1 MLLSHSI
8 RTRTYKLNRTVL
20 LISAI
25 TSIGLSAC
33 STQQMSKPVAE
44 TSSSTVSQ
52 QPETNKEPSA
62 PVVVSGATPVVGIVS
77 ADHASNS
84 TNSPN
89 MLTRS
94 ASQSTV
100 MPSSIRVA
108 PEARDNY
115 QKNAAN
121 PVHRTADMS
130 VATLSIDTDT
140 GSYANVRRYLNEGQL
155 PPTAAVRV
163 EEMINYFPYDFSN
176 SRRLGRAPF
185 VVETE
190 IVDSPWDKVEQGNQI
205 LKVGIKAIDTMY
217 PGQSGKTD
225 STSVQLPPANLVF
238 LVDVSGSM
246 QSQDKLPLAKSTL
259 NLLSK
264 QLRAEDSI
272 SIVTY
277 SGRTQVVLPA
287 TRGNDVATIQAAIDG
302 LQAAGSTNG
311 EDALKLAYA
320 QASKSLKKG
329 SINRI
334 LMLTDGDFNVGIS
347 DVDEMLNLVKAKRN
361 RGISLST
368 IGFGRGNLN
377 DYMMEQMADNGNGNY
392 SYIDSLTEAKKVLS
406 DELASTFNTVASDVK
421 IQIEFNPEQ
430 VEEWRLIG
438 YENRVLAEQDF
449 NNDKVDAGELGAG
462 KAVVALFEITPKG
475 QTGTFAPRRY
485 KENAAQN
492 TRKSAKNINSTELGF
507 LKIRYKATQN
517 SKSQLIDIP
526 IKSISKSAPLNKA
539 HPDTQFAVAVA
550 GFGQR
555 LQQSPY
561 INNWQYT
568 DSKQL
573 ANQSLS
579 YRTVSDPNGL
589 RRGFVQLTEL
599 ADALQPAVN
608 NNTHPSKQKVSM
620 K

>member
-1 MLLSHSI
+1 
-8 RTRTYKLNRTVL
+8 
-20 LISAI
+20 
-25 TSIGLSAC
+25 
-33 STQQMSKPVAE
+33 MSKPVAE
-44 TSSSTVSQ
+44 TTSSTVSQ
-52 QPETNKEPSA
+52 PSVANKKPLA
-62 PVVVSGATPVVGIVS
+62 PVVVSGAPPEAEMVS
-77 ADHASNS
+77 ADY
-84 TNSPN
+84 TNSST

-94 ASQSTV
+94 ASQS
-100 MPSSIRVA
+100 MPSPPPIRIA

-121 PVHRTADMS
+121 PIHRTADMP

-140 GSYANVRRYLNEGQL
+140 GSYANMRRYLNEGQL
-155 PPTAAVRV
+155 PPAAAVRV

-176 SRRLGRAPF
+176 SRRLGNAPF

-205 LKVGIKAIDTMY
+205 LKVGIKAIDTTY
-217 PGQSGKTD
+217 LGQSGNTNR
-225 STSVQLPPANLVF
+225 TSAQLPPANLVF

-246 QSQDKLPLAKSTL
+246 SSNDKLPLAKSTL

-277 SGRTQVVLPA
+277 SGSTQVALPA
-287 TRGNDVATIQAAIDG
+287 TRGNDTVTIQAAING

-347 DVDEMLNLVKAKRN
+347 DVDEMLDVVKANRN

-377 DYMMEQMADNGNGNY
+377 DYMMEQMADSGNGNY

-406 DELASTFNTVASDVK
+406 DELAATFNTVASDVK

-462 KAVVALFEITPKG
+462 KAVVALFEITPVG

-485 KENAAQN
+485 AENTTAKSN
-492 TRKSAKNINSTELGF
+492 RKSLKNANSTELGF

-517 SKSQLIDIP
+517 ASSQLINLP
-526 IKSISKSAPLNKA
+526 IKDIGKTAPLNKA
-539 HPDTQFAVAVA
+539 HPDTQFAIAVA

-561 INNWQYT
+561 INEWQYT

-579 YRTVSDPNGL
+579 HQTVSDPNGL

-599 ADALQPAVN
+599 AEALQPAVN
-608 NNTHPSKQKVSM
+608 NNTRLSK
-620 K
+620 